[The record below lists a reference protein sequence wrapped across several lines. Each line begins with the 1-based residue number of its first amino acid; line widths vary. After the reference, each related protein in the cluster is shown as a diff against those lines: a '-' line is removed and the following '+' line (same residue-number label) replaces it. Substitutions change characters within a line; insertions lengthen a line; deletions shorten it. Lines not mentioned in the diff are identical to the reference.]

1 MAKQISFSKYGNQV
15 LPHFRE
21 RLNRAESTEDLKK
34 FFVYTSRE
42 LLEQIFAGEL
52 EIDYEDISL
61 NTRGTPHFSLSD
73 KLMAD
78 PRFTASWQ
86 DSDLRNILTY
96 LASTAMKRYIHLEK
110 NPGKTEA
117 KIRM

>member
-21 RLNRAESTEDLKK
+21 RLSKAESTEDLKK
-34 FFVYTSRE
+34 FFVYISRE
-42 LLEQIFAGEL
+42 LLERVFAGEL

-61 NTRGTPHFSLSD
+61 DPKGVPHFIVSE

-86 DSDLRNILTY
+86 DSDLKNILTG
-96 LASTAMKRYIHLEK
+96 LAGTTMKRYAHLEK
-110 NPGKTEA
+110 NPEKTEA